1 MLILDIFISLGIIYL
16 IVYLIYLSGNKKIR
30 YIDTYLSS
38 EKIHQYKVKYKVSW
52 FYYGSLLIAFDAM
65 ILLITMTA
73 LSLNILTLFF
83 LGLIMLSLLFIPKE
97 VETNA

>member
-1 MLILDIFISLGIIYL
+1 VLILDIFISLGIIYL
-16 IVYLIYLSGNKKIR
+16 IVYLIYLSGNKKTR

-38 EKIHQYKVKYKVSW
+38 EKIYQQKVKYKVSW

-73 LSLNILTLFF
+73 LSLNIVTLFF
-83 LGLIMLSLLFIPKE
+83 LVLIMLSLFFIPKE

>member
-1 MLILDIFISLGIIYL
+1 M
-16 IVYLIYLSGNKKIR
+16 GNKKIR

-38 EKIHQYKVKYKVSW
+38 EKISQYKVKYKVSW

-73 LSLNILTLFF
+73 LSLNTTTLLF
-83 LGLIMLSLLFIPKE
+83 LVLIMLSLLFIPKE
-97 VETNA
+97 VKSNA